1 MLNTRQLDAFRCVM
15 EAGGI
20 SRAAASMNLSQPAV
34 SKLITMLEARLGFV
48 LFRREHQRLVPTA
61 EARVFYEA
69 TKSVFGQFNRLEHL
83 ASNLK
88 RAGFGHLVVA
98 GVPTAGLSVLP
109 AMISQFQAERQDVSV
124 SLQVQ
129 NTPKLID
136 LAISQQID
144 AAVSVLPVDDP
155 AVSSENLFRG
165 RWACVLPPG
174 HRLAR
179 KDVILPADLAGEP
192 FISLGDEDRM
202 RHLIDDIFAMEG
214 VARILRTSTQLSMAA
229 CEFVRVG
236 AGVTLVDPLTAAA
249 PTNADLVARPFDH
262 PVQFEL
268 TLLTPSARPPS
279 AVRDEFIAHLRRE
292 FAALARK
299 LG

>member
-1 MLNTRQLDAFRCVM
+1 M

-20 SRAAASMNLSQPAV
+20 SRAAVSMNLSQPAV
-34 SKLITMLEARLGFV
+34 SKLITALEARLGFV

-83 ASNLK
+83 ATNLK
-88 RAGFGHLVVA
+88 QSAFGHLVIA
-98 GVPTAGLSVLP
+98 TAPTAGLSVLP
-109 AMISQFQAERQDVSV
+109 AIISQFQFARPQVSV
-124 SLQVQ
+124 SMQVQ
-129 NTPKLID
+129 NTPKLIE
-136 LAISQQID
+136 LAISQQVD
-144 AAVSVLPVDDP
+144 AAISVLPVDDP
-155 AVSSENLFRG
+155 TVTCESLFRG

-174 HRLAR
+174 HRLEGES
-179 KDVILPADLAGEP
+179 VILPAQLADEP

-202 RHLIDDIFAMEG
+202 RLLVDDIFAREG
-214 VARILRTSTQLSMAA
+214 VTRILRTSTQLAMAA

-262 PVQFEL
+262 PTLFEL
-268 TLLTPSARPPS
+268 KLLTPSARPPS
-279 AVRDEFIAHLRRE
+279 SVRDEFIAHLKRE
-292 FAALARK
+292 FAVLSRN
-299 LG
+299 LS